1 MCWLREGYKNVK
13 IKNTRNDRLYF
24 EISTKLFRLGN
35 PSLTV
40 GGQLKA
46 YSALAL
52 LSVQNERQE
61 DSIFIKSAVA
71 GQRLS
76 GIEKHFRLA
85 YRSSSSLFFSE
96 NQLNISVDNVI
107 PTTKSISLHVCL
119 PILLQQ
125 FFLIGPL
132 H

>member
-1 MCWLREGYKNVK
+1 VK

-61 DSIFIKSAVA
+61 DSIFIKSAMA

-76 GIEKHFRLA
+76 GIEKHFTP
-85 YRSSSSLFFSE
+85 SSLFFQRI
-96 NQLNISVDNVI
+96 N
-107 PTTKSISLHVCL
+107 
-119 PILLQQ
+119 
-125 FFLIGPL
+125 
-132 H
+132 